1 MNVGGID
8 VLSGSSDAVIEAM
21 NLSVRTGGVT
31 DAVTMSL
38 KTGEPV
44 EMGRLDATA
53 RDPEKLFVPH
63 EAAGLFRLPIAAVG
77 QTSISRRQV
86 RLELLPEGRVRIANL
101 SSSIAIS
108 CTGFGTIAPG
118 TTVEHPLPLRLR
130 VGQIAIV
137 LDADDPDDSHQ
148 ASGTLLA
155 LASMTEQQESGSFL
169 KNGALSAIV
178 AKMPPAAIDALVSWW
193 RNVIA
198 VLQSASNSDDFFQ
211 QASRAVVQL
220 VGLDVG
226 AVFLYENGGWRP
238 ACVETTG
245 PRTAQPSGSVLRRLL
260 EEKRTFFSRVDA
272 GAEMLTSIAAIDTY
286 VAAPIIDRVGAV
298 IGAVYGHRS
307 RDLAD
312 GAGAEITYLEAL
324 LVQTLASGVAAGL
337 ARMEQEK
344 ASLARKVQ
352 FEQFFSPELASQL
365 ESEPDLLSGRDA
377 DVSVLF
383 CDIRGFSSVSER
395 LGPAQT
401 MDWVGSV
408 LSTLSDQVAATGGV
422 LVDYIGDE
430 LMAMWGAPSPQP
442 EHAVFACHA
451 ARRMVEC
458 AAEIDSR
465 WRQAIGC
472 STQFG
477 IGVNSSLARV
487 GNTGSSRKFK
497 YGPLGGGVNVASRV
511 QGATKYLKVP
521 VVVTGST
528 RERLDDS
535 FLVRRLCR
543 VRLVNIAT
551 PVDLYEVDCAGGRQ
565 EMFGEYGAALAAF
578 DAGDFSTAAKLLG
591 NLLVT
596 WPGDGPALVLLSRSV
611 DCMIEEPRDFSPV
624 WELPGK

>member
-1 MNVGGID
+1 MIQA
-8 VLSGSSDAVIEAM
+8 L
-21 NLSVRTGGVT
+21 NLSVRTGNDA
-31 DAVTMSL
+31 DAVTMSIKL
-38 KTGEPV
+38 GDAV
-44 EMGRLDATA
+44 EMGRLDASA
-53 RDPEKLFVPH
+53 REPERLFVPH
-63 EAAGLFRLPIAAVG
+63 HVAGAIRLPIAAVG
-77 QTSISRRQV
+77 QNSVSRRQV
-86 RLELLPEGRVRIANL
+86 RLEPLPHGLVRISNL
-101 SSSIAIS
+101 SSSIAVP
-108 CTGFGTIAPG
+108 CAGCGTIAPG
-118 TTVEHPLPLRLR
+118 ATVEQSLPVSLRI
-130 VGQIAIV
+130 GQIAVV
-137 LDADDPDDSHQ
+137 LDADRMDDSGP
-148 ASGTLLA
+148 ADGMLRA
-155 LASMTEQQESGSFL
+155 LASTAEQPGGGSL
-169 KNGALSAIV
+169 LQSEALSAIV
-178 AKMPPAAIDALVSWW
+178 ANMPPAAVDALVAWW

-211 QASRAVVQL
+211 QAARAVVRL

-238 ACVETTG
+238 ACMETSG
-245 PRTAQPSGSVLRRLL
+245 PRTARPSAGVLRRVL

-272 GAEMLTSIAAIDTY
+272 AAEVLSSIAAIDTY
-286 VAAPIIDRVGAV
+286 VASPIVDRGGAV

-312 GAGAEITYLEAL
+312 GAHAEITYLEAL

-344 ASLARKVQ
+344 SSLARKVQ

-365 ESEPDLLSGRDA
+365 ESQPDLLTGRDA
-377 DVSVLF
+377 DVTVLF
-383 CDIRGFSSVSER
+383 CDIRGFSSVSEQ

-442 EHAVFACHA
+442 EHAVFACHT

-458 AAEIDSR
+458 AAEIDAR
-465 WRQAIGC
+465 WRPVIGC
-472 STQFG
+472 PTRFG
-477 IGVNSSLARV
+477 IGVNSSQARV
-487 GNTGSSRKFK
+487 GNTGSTRKFK
-497 YGPLGGGVNVASRV
+497 YGPLGSGVNLASRT

-521 VVVTGST
+521 VIITGST

-543 VRLVNIAT
+543 VRLVNIVA
-551 PVDLYEVDCAGGRQ
+551 PEDLYELDCTGGRQ
-565 EMFGEYGAALAAF
+565 EMFAAYEAALAAF
-578 DAGDFSTAAKLLG
+578 DAGDFSTATKLLG
-591 NLLVT
+591 DLLVA

-611 DCMIEEPRDFSPV
+611 DCMIREPREFSPV